1 MERQVK
7 SEGNRGK
14 REVVRVQ
21 DNELV
26 SVLNLSHVSDLNIY
40 VERRVRG

>member
-14 REVVRVQ
+14 REVVCVQ

>member
-7 SEGNRGK
+7 SEENRGK
-14 REVVRVQ
+14 KEVMHVQ

-40 VERRVRG
+40 VERGVRG

>member
-7 SEGNRGK
+7 SEENRGK
-14 REVVRVQ
+14 REVMRVQ

-40 VERRVRG
+40 VERGVRG